1 MAVAD
6 RLTAGFNVASS
17 FTGRAWTMRAADPRA
32 SLLMSQRL
40 GVPEIFARLLA
51 SRGVDADGAERFLN
65 PTLKDGFPDPS
76 HLKDMDTAAA
86 RLVRA
91 VRDGERIAVFGDY
104 DVDGAT
110 STALLLRFFRAVG
123 GNATYYIPD
132 RIKEGYG
139 PNGPALRGLASDGVK
154 VVVTVDCG
162 VTAHAALAEAKDA
175 GLDVIVVDH
184 HVAEPTLPPAV
195 AVVNPNRLDESSPHG
210 NLAAVGVTFLLVVAV
225 NRALRAAG
233 WYGLAGGGKRAEPN
247 LLDWLD
253 IVALGTACDVVK
265 LTGLNR
271 AFVTQ
276 GLKIAAA
283 RNNPGIRALAD
294 VARLD
299 KRPEAWHL
307 CFLLG
312 PRVNAGGRVGE
323 SSLGARILS
332 TDDPDEARDIAQRLD
347 AYNTERRAIEAQVL
361 VEAEAQVA
369 ANLAAYAEKGMGG
382 NSGEN
387 ALAFACGEGWHPG
400 VIGIVASRLVE
411 RFNRPAIVVA
421 LKDGVGKGSGRSVKG
436 VDLGTAIIAA
446 RQAGLLVNGGGHPMA
461 AGLTV
466 EAGKISELASFLAE
480 RLAGDLAR
488 ARAEGEAGR
497 SLAID
502 GTLAVEGARP
512 DLLRLVSQLG
522 PFGAGNPEPR
532 FALMHARIG
541 KAERIGENHV
551 RLFLTGSGGG
561 RIKAMAFRSADQP
574 LGRALLEA
582 QGRTIHVAGK
592 LRVDDW
598 MGADRVELLI
608 DDAAP
613 AS

>member
-1 MAVAD
+1 MAETDTLAAPFDV
-6 RLTAGFNVASS
+6 TSS
-17 FTGRAWTMRAADPRA
+17 FTGRAWRLRAPDERA
-32 SLLMSQRL
+32 TLLLSQRL

-51 SRGVDADGAERFLN
+51 SRGVGVDEADRFLN

-76 HLKDMDTAAA
+76 HLKDMDRAAE
-86 RLVRA
+86 RLTRA
-91 VRDGERIAVFGDY
+91 VQSGEPIAIFGDY

-123 GNATYYIPD
+123 ANATFYIPD
-132 RIKEGYG
+132 RLKEGYG
-139 PNGPALRGLASDGVK
+139 PNGPALRALAAKGVK

-162 VTAHAALAEAKDA
+162 TTAHAALAEGKEA

-184 HVAEPTLPPAV
+184 HVAEPALPLAY
-195 AVVNPNRLDESSPHG
+195 AVVNPNRLDETSPHG
-210 NLAAVGVTFLLVVAV
+210 NLAAVGVAFLLVVAV
-225 NRALRAAG
+225 NRCLRGAG
-233 WYGLAGGGKRAEPN
+233 WYGLQGGGKRGEPN
-247 LLDWLD
+247 PVQWLD
-253 IVALGTACDVVK
+253 IVALGTVCDVVK

-271 AFVTQ
+271 VLVTQ
-276 GLKIAAA
+276 GLKVAAQ
-283 RNNPGIRALAD
+283 RGNVGLNALAE

-299 KRPEAWHL
+299 KRPDAWHL

-323 SSLGARILS
+323 STLGARILS
-332 TDDPDEARDIAQRLD
+332 TEDPDEARELARRLD
-347 AYNTERRAIEAQVL
+347 AYNTERREIEARVL

-369 ANLAAYAEKGMGG
+369 ANLAKGIGS

-387 ALAFACGEGWHPG
+387 ALAFACSEGWHPG

-421 LKDGVGKGSGRSVKG
+421 LSDGIGKGSGRSVKG
-436 VDLGTAIIAA
+436 VDLGTAVIAA
-446 RQAGLLVNGGGHPMA
+446 RQAGLLTNGGGHPMA

-466 EAGKISELASFLAE
+466 ESGKVGDLVSFLAE
-480 RLAGDLAR
+480 RLAADLTR

-497 SLAID
+497 AISID

-512 DLLRLVSQLG
+512 DLCRLVSKLG

-541 KAERIGENHV
+541 KAERIGEDHIRV
-551 RLFLTGSGGG
+551 FLTGNGGG
-561 RIKAMAFRSADQP
+561 RIKAMSFRSADQP
-574 LGRALLEA
+574 LGKALLEA
-582 QGRTIHVAGK
+582 QGRSIHVAGK
-592 LRVDDW
+592 LRLDDW
-598 MGADRVELLI
+598 MGTERVELLI

-613 AS
+613 AA

>member
-1 MAVAD
+1 MAAAD
-6 RLTAGFNVASS
+6 TLAAGFTVASS
-17 FTGRAWTMRAADPRA
+17 FTGRAWRIRDADERMA
-32 SLLMSQRL
+32 LLMAQRL

-51 SRGVDADGAERFLN
+51 SRGIGIDEADRFLN

-76 HLKDMDTAAA
+76 HLRDMDKGVE
-86 RLVRA
+86 RLVKA
-91 VRDGERIAVFGDY
+91 IKDNEPIAIFGDY

-123 GNATYYIPD
+123 GNAISYIPD

-139 PNGPALRGLASDGVK
+139 PNGPALKALAAKGIK
-154 VVVTVDCG
+154 VVITVDCG
-162 VTAHAALAEAKDA
+162 VTAHAALAEGKEA

-184 HVAEPTLPPAV
+184 HVAEPALPPAW
-195 AVVNPNRLDESSPHG
+195 AVINPNRLDETSPHG

-233 WYGLAGGGKRAEPN
+233 WYGLAGGGKYAEPK

-253 IVALGTACDVVK
+253 IVALGTVCDVVK

-271 AFVTQ
+271 ALVTQ
-276 GLKIAAA
+276 GLKVAAG
-283 RNNPGIRALAD
+283 RTNPGIRALAD

-307 CFLLG
+307 GFLLG

-332 TDDPDEARDIAQRLD
+332 TDDPDEAKEIALKLD
-347 AYNTERRAIEAQVL
+347 AYNTERREIEAKVL
-361 VEAEAQVA
+361 IEAEAQVA
-369 ANLAAYAEKGMGG
+369 DNLAKGIGS
-382 NSGEN
+382 NSGED
-387 ALAFACGEGWHPG
+387 ALAFASGEGWHPG

-421 LKDGVGKGSGRSVKG
+421 LNNGVGKGSGRSVKG
-436 VDLGTAIIAA
+436 VDLGTAVIAA
-446 RQAGLLVNGGGHPMA
+446 RQAGLLLNGGGHPMA

-466 EAGKISELASFLAE
+466 EAGKVSDLALFLAE
-480 RLAGDLAR
+480 RLAPDLTKAR
-488 ARAEGEAGR
+488 GEGEAGK

-502 GTLAVEGARP
+502 ATLAVEGARP

-532 FALMHARIG
+532 FALLHARIG
-541 KAERIGENHV
+541 KAERIGEDHV
-551 RLFLTGSGGG
+551 RLFLSGSGGG
-561 RIKAMAFRSADQP
+561 KIKAMSFRTADQP

-582 QGRTIHVAGK
+582 QGRTVHIVGR

-608 DDAAP
+608 DDAAM
-613 AS
+613 AT

>member
-1 MAVAD
+1 MAAAD
-6 RLTAGFNVASS
+6 TLAAGFTVASS
-17 FTGRAWTMRAADPRA
+17 FTGRVWRIRDADERMA
-32 SLLMSQRL
+32 LLMAQRL

-51 SRGVDADGAERFLN
+51 SRGIGIDEADRFLN

-76 HLKDMDTAAA
+76 HLRDMDKGVE

-91 VRDGERIAVFGDY
+91 IKDKEPIAIFGDY

-123 GNATYYIPD
+123 GNAISYIPD

-139 PNGPALRGLASDGVK
+139 PNGPALKALAAKGIK
-154 VVVTVDCG
+154 VVITVDCG
-162 VTAHAALAEAKDA
+162 VTAHAALAEGKEA

-184 HVAEPTLPPAV
+184 HVAEPALPPAL
-195 AVVNPNRLDESSPHG
+195 AVINPNRLDETSPHG

-233 WYGLAGGGKRAEPN
+233 WYGLAGGGKYAEPK

-253 IVALGTACDVVK
+253 IVALGTVCDVVK

-276 GLKIAAA
+276 GLKVAAG
-283 RNNPGIRALAD
+283 RTNPGIRALAD

-307 CFLLG
+307 GFLLG

-332 TDDPDEARDIAQRLD
+332 TDDPEEAKEIALKLD
-347 AYNTERRAIEAQVL
+347 GYNIERREIEAKVL
-361 VEAEAQVA
+361 IEAEAQVA
-369 ANLAAYAEKGMGG
+369 DNLAKGIGS
-382 NSGEN
+382 NSGED
-387 ALAFACGEGWHPG
+387 ALAFAYGEGWHPG

-421 LKDGVGKGSGRSVKG
+421 LNNGVGKGSGRSVKG
-436 VDLGTAIIAA
+436 VDLGTAVIAA
-446 RQAGLLVNGGGHPMA
+446 RQAGLLLNGGGHPMA

-466 EAGKISELASFLAE
+466 EAGKVSDLALFLAE
-480 RLAGDLAR
+480 RLAPDLAK
-488 ARAEGEAGR
+488 ARGEGEAGK

-502 GTLAVEGARP
+502 ATLAVEGARP

-532 FALMHARIG
+532 FALLHARVG
-541 KAERIGENHV
+541 KAERIGEDHV

-561 RIKAMAFRSADQP
+561 RIKAMSFRTADQP

-582 QGRTIHVAGK
+582 QGRTVHIVGR

-613 AS
+613 AV